1 MENLFRE
8 QQRLIEAVSR
18 TKRYIYERIDWNER
32 CIGILGARG
41 TGKTTLMLQH
51 VKERYGASDRALYIS
66 VDSPFF
72 QAHDLFQ
79 FARDFH
85 QLGGEVLLVDEVHK
99 YPDWSVHVKAIYDS
113 FPELRVVFSGSS
125 LLQIA
130 NQKADLSRRA
140 VVFNLHGLSLREYI
154 NFVHGKEYPAYPLEE
169 ILANHQEIAG
179 AICKDLKPLREFRNY
194 LQGGYYPFFLEGE
207 SFYKLKVRE
216 VINHILEVDLPFVN
230 RIEPRQVSKIKK
242 LLYLLSTGVPFVPNI
257 AKLAEATEISRPRLY
272 EYLEK
277 LQDARLLNLVR
288 SQGRGYAVLTKPEKI
303 LLENTNLMYAIADEV
318 NAGTLR
324 ELFFVNQVRN
334 AATIHPQ
341 LIEST
346 VELSGQ
352 GDFVVTPWKTD
363 SISGAGQGGKEE
375 ATQVHAPVRRGADG
389 AANAGRRMK
398 ADSFIFEIGGKGKG
412 FKQIGG
418 VADSFVVADDIEV
431 GFRNK
436 LPLWVFGFM
445 Y

>member
-8 QQRLIEAVSR
+8 QQRLIESVSQ
-18 TKRYIYERIDWNER
+18 TKRYIYDRIDWNER

-41 TGKTTLMLQH
+41 TGKTTLMLQY
-51 VKERYGASDRALYIS
+51 VRERYGTSDRALYIS

-72 QAHDLFQ
+72 QAHDLFE
-79 FARDFH
+79 FAREFH
-85 QLGGEVLLVDEVHK
+85 QLGGEVLLVDEIHK
-99 YPDWSVHVKAIYDS
+99 YPDWSGHVKAIYDS
-113 FPELRVVFSGSS
+113 LPDLRVVFSGSS
-125 LLQIA
+125 LLQIT

-140 VVFNLHGLSLREYI
+140 IIFNLHGLSLREYT
-154 NFVHGKEYPAYPLEE
+154 NFVHGKDYPAYSLEE
-169 ILANHQEIAG
+169 ILFNHQEIAG
-179 AICKDLKPLREFRNY
+179 TICKDIKPLREFRNY

-216 VINHILEVDLPFVN
+216 VINHILEVDLPLVN

-242 LLYLLSTGVPFVPNI
+242 LLYLLTTGVPFVPNI

-303 LLENTNLMYAIADEV
+303 LLENSNLMYAIANEV

-334 AATIHPQ
+334 SSTIHPQ

-352 GDFVVTPWKTD
+352 GDFVVKGLYT
-363 SISGAGQGGKEE
+363 
-375 ATQVHAPVRRGADG
+375 
-389 AANAGRRMK
+389 
-398 ADSFIFEIGGKGKG
+398 FEIGGKGKG

-418 VADSFVVADDIEV
+418 VIDSFVVADDIEV
-431 GFRNK
+431 GFKNK
-436 LPLWVFGFM
+436 LPLWLFGFM

>member
-1 MENLFRE
+1 MENFFRE
-8 QQRLIEAVSR
+8 QQRLIESVSR
-18 TKRYIYERIDWNER
+18 TKRYLYERIDWKER

-51 VKERYGASDRALYIS
+51 IWERYAGSDKALYVS

-72 QAHDLFQ
+72 QAHDLFE

-85 QLGGEVLLVDEVHK
+85 QLGGEVLLVDEIHK
-99 YPDWSVHVKAIYDS
+99 YPDWSTHVKAIYDS
-113 FPELRVVFSGSS
+113 MPGLKVVFSGSS
-125 LLQIA
+125 LLQISK
-130 NQKADLSRRA
+130 QKADLSRRA
-140 VVFNLHGLSLREYI
+140 IVFSLHGLSLREYI
-154 NFVHGKEYPAYPLEE
+154 NFTLAREYPAFTLEE
-169 ILANHQEIAG
+169 ILSDHQRIAG
-179 AICKDLKPLREFRNY
+179 DICREIKPLRLFRDY

-216 VINHILEVDLPFVN
+216 IINHILEVDLPLVN

-242 LLYLLSTGVPFVPNI
+242 LLYLLAVGVPFVPNI
-257 AKLAEATEISRPRLY
+257 AKLAKATDISRPRLY

-288 SQGRGYAVLTKPEKI
+288 SQGRGYEVLTKPEKI
-303 LLENTNLMYAIADEV
+303 LLENSNLMYAIADEV
-318 NAGTLR
+318 NTGSLR

-341 LIEST
+341 LIENT
-346 VELSGQ
+346 VEVSGR
-352 GDFVVTPWKTD
+352 GDFIVK
-363 SISGAGQGGKEE
+363 GQY
-375 ATQVHAPVRRGADG
+375 T
-389 AANAGRRMK
+389 
-398 ADSFIFEIGGKGKG
+398 FEIGGKGKG
-412 FKQIGG
+412 FRQISG
-418 VADSFVVADDIEV
+418 VENGFVVADDIEV

-436 LPLWVFGFM
+436 VPLWVFGLM